1 METKRKHL
9 NELHFDHQL
18 WLSEALCY
26 GYELSLYKKRLEN
39 ISFRNTAQEIEKQVE
54 HFQNQFIVQK
64 EQLDLLKHE
73 TVVHEQWLAQ
83 CAKENPIAADHRLF
97 TDHQATH
104 EKINTF
110 KKIYNDLKA
119 EFNRFLSERL

>member
-18 WLSEALCY
+18 WLSEAIFY
-26 GYELSLYKKRLEN
+26 GYELSVYRKRLES
-39 ISFRNTAQEIEKQVE
+39 ISFRNTAQEIKKQIE
-54 HFQNQFIVQK
+54 HFQNQFIIQK
-64 EQLDLLKHE
+64 EQLDLLNHE

-83 CAKENPIAADHRLF
+83 VAKENPIASDHRLF
-97 TDHQATH
+97 ADHQATH
-104 EKINTF
+104 EKINAF

-119 EFNRFLSERL
+119 EFIRFLSERL

>member
-18 WLSEALCY
+18 WLSEVLFY
-26 GYELSLYKKRLEN
+26 GYELSLYRKKLEG
-39 ISFRNTAQEIEKQVE
+39 ISFKNTAQEIKKQVE
-54 HFQNQFIVQK
+54 HFQNQFIIQK

-83 CAKENPIAADHRLF
+83 VAKENPIASDHRLF

-104 EKINTF
+104 EKINAF